1 MPKESR
7 AIPKMCGIETEF
19 GIIDLSSRASPA
31 SANAKFIQSIRPE
44 WIPDSFMIPW
54 NPQERL
60 NLPIRMGLFRNF
72 SEDTD
77 AENHDF
83 FKDDFWREREN
94 ILLANGARLYL
105 DGAHAEVSTPIC
117 SDPKMLVTWN
127 RACYRIIDF
136 LRKKHEEV
144 HRKKYAVIRNN
155 VAGKPR
161 DDTPNSGARNSF
173 ACHENYTVLRR
184 IPLEKLISHAVPWL
198 VLRTPLVGAGKIGA
212 DNCTTGTP
220 YQISQRA
227 DFFTREW
234 GLDTMEDRGIYN
246 IRDAPY
252 ADAEYF
258 RRIHVIPG
266 DSNMLEIPEYL
277 KIGLTSILFMMLED
291 GVLDS
296 RFALADPVKEFLAI
310 SRSLDMTHRVTL
322 QNKKETRLALD
333 CLWDYYEL
341 FGNYLDEYHPE
352 NETLYD
358 VLAHMVDI
366 LKKLFRRDYE
376 SLYGVLDWPTKF
388 LFIQKAIA
396 KEREGWKSDLAMGLD
411 YEYHDNDLENVF
423 QCEIFA
429 KNGRITHDKDITDA
443 LGIPPPTRAH
453 WIMDVTR
460 RFSKNIA
467 DSDYW
472 HMISFKNP
480 ARGVLRAELYF
491 QDPTLMW
498 NQEIANQLLALPLK
512 KFLIDAQKLLPVKVV
527 KFCV

>member
-19 GIIDLSSRASPA
+19 GIIDLSSRAGPI
-31 SANAKFIQSIRPE
+31 SANAKFIQSIQPE
-44 WIPDSFMIPW
+44 WMPDACMIPW

-60 NLPIRMGLFRNF
+60 SPQIRAELFSDLSKNA
-72 SEDTD
+72 D
-77 AENHDF
+77 AKNHDF
-83 FKDDFWREREN
+83 FEENSWCSREN

-105 DGAHAEVSTPIC
+105 DGAHVEISTPIC
-117 SDPKMLVTWN
+117 SDPKMLITWN

-155 VAGKPR
+155 VAGKPQ
-161 DDTPNSGARNSF
+161 DYIPGSGARNSF

-184 IPLEKLISHAVPWL
+184 IPLEKLISHTVPWL
-198 VLRTPLVGAGKIGA
+198 VLRTPLIGAGKIGA
-212 DNCTTGTP
+212 DNCTPEAP

-227 DFFTREW
+227 DFFTCEW

-246 IRDAPY
+246 TRDAPY
-252 ADAEYF
+252 ADAGRF

-291 GVLDS
+291 EVLDN
-296 RFALADPVKEFLAI
+296 RFALMDPVKEFWAI

-322 QNKKETRLALD
+322 RNKKRTRLALD

-352 NETLYD
+352 NEVLYD
-358 VLAHMVDI
+358 VLARLADI

-388 LFIQKAIA
+388 LFIQNAVSQ
-396 KEREGWKSDLAMGLD
+396 ERGGWKSDLAMGLD
-411 YEYHDNDLENVF
+411 YEYHDNDPESVF
-423 QCEIFA
+423 QREIFA
-429 KNGRITHDKDITDA
+429 KNGRITHDQDINGA
-443 LGIPPPTRAH
+443 VGAPPLTRSR
-453 WIMDVTR
+453 WIMNVAR
-460 RFSKNIA
+460 RFKKNIA
-467 DSDYW
+467 DSNYW

-480 ARGVLRAELYF
+480 AKRTVRAELYF

-498 NQEIANQLLALPLK
+498 NQGVADQLLALPLE
-512 KFLIDAQKLLPVKVV
+512 KFLADAERMIPVKVV

>member
-60 NLPIRMGLFRNF
+60 SPPIRMGLFRNF
-72 SEDTD
+72 SEDAD

-83 FKDDFWREREN
+83 FQDDSWREREN

-105 DGAHAEVSTPIC
+105 DGAHAEISTPIC
-117 SDPKMLVTWN
+117 SDRKMLVTWN

-136 LRKKHEEV
+136 LPKKHEKVYRE
-144 HRKKYAVIRNN
+144 KYAVIRNN

-161 DDTPNSGARNSF
+161 DDIPGSGARNSF

-184 IPLEKLISHAVPWL
+184 ISLEKLISHAVPWL
-198 VLRTPLVGAGKIGA
+198 VLRTPLIGAGKIGA
-212 DNCTTGTP
+212 DNCTAEAT

-252 ADAEYF
+252 ADAERF

-277 KIGLTSILFMMLED
+277 KICCKFHIFIHLDE
-291 GVLDS
+291 GVLD
-296 RFALADPVKEFLAI
+296 
-310 SRSLDMTHRVTL
+310 
-322 QNKKETRLALD
+322 
-333 CLWDYYEL
+333 
-341 FGNYLDEYHPE
+341 
-352 NETLYD
+352 
-358 VLAHMVDI
+358 
-366 LKKLFRRDYE
+366 
-376 SLYGVLDWPTKF
+376 
-388 LFIQKAIA
+388 
-396 KEREGWKSDLAMGLD
+396 
-411 YEYHDNDLENVF
+411 
-423 QCEIFA
+423 
-429 KNGRITHDKDITDA
+429 GR
-443 LGIPPPTRAH
+443 
-453 WIMDVTR
+453 
-460 RFSKNIA
+460 
-467 DSDYW
+467 
-472 HMISFKNP
+472 
-480 ARGVLRAELYF
+480 
-491 QDPTLMW
+491 
-498 NQEIANQLLALPLK
+498 
-512 KFLIDAQKLLPVKVV
+512 
-527 KFCV
+527 